1 MEKSNNNE
9 INNNNKSKSPE
20 NKVNNDIPT
29 KDRSQEPRR
38 KTRLST
44 AIDSLNPKP
53 KKEKPLFFVNILIR
67 EKKYRQYCGDGL
79 QKIRWLT
86 DCAIYKYENETKKT
100 NLGIAYGLK
109 NENGNLCDLNS
120 RIIDNLENG
129 ANVLVLLKEEY
140 ESEMRE
146 RKKTGGKG
154 NTNLTDDFLRQLKQ
168 FNNGYKF
175 EYEDENEGD
184 EFVDQEENDNEED
197 INDDQTLQKE
207 MSQKGNKSQSK
218 SLNNDNEG
226 ELNLNDVDDAEEN
239 INENENNIN
248 NNIKGSEG
256 EEYTIDSNIKIFKGK
271 YLNGK
276 KNGKG
281 KEYNYEGNLI
291 FEGEYL
297 NNQEYKGKK

>member
-1 MEKSNNNE
+1 MEKNANNLNKSKPNNDNNNNE
-9 INNNNKSKSPE
+9 PQAQHKE
-20 NKVNNDIPT
+20 T
-29 KDRSQEPRR
+29 RR
-38 KTRLST
+38 KTRLDT
-44 AIDSLNPKP
+44 AMDAINMKP

-67 EKKYRQYCGDGL
+67 EKKYRQYCGEGL

-146 RKKTGGKG
+146 RKRTGGKG

-175 EYEDENEGD
+175 DYDEENENEKENENENENEGD
-184 EFVDQEENDNEED
+184 EFVDQDENDNEED

-207 MSQKGNKSQSK
+207 MSKHDSK
-218 SLNNDNEG
+218 MMDNEINNQNNRSINPNFNNE
-226 ELNLNDVDDAEEN
+226 ELEKQGNN
-239 INENENNIN
+239 NEVIQKENN
-248 NNIKGSEG
+248 
-256 EEYTIDSNIKIFKGK
+256 EEE
-271 YLNGK
+271 
-276 KNGKG
+276 KNS
-281 KEYNYEGNLI
+281 
-291 FEGEYL
+291 
-297 NNQEYKGKK
+297 

>member
-1 MEKSNNNE
+1 MDKNNTSSSPKKESNPNE
-9 INNNNKSKSPE
+9 VPE
-20 NKVNNDIPT
+20 RRQNEV
-29 KDRSQEPRR
+29 RR
-38 KTRLST
+38 KTRLGT
-44 AIDSLNPKP
+44 GLESLTMKP

-67 EKKYRQYCGDGL
+67 EKKYRQYCGEGQ

-146 RKKTGGKG
+146 RQKTGGKG

-175 EYEDENEGD
+175 DYDEEDNNENDNDGD
-184 EFVDQEENDNEED
+184 EFVDQEENENDED
-197 INDDQTLQKE
+197 INDDQTLKKE
-207 MSQKGNKSQSK
+207 MSRQQSK
-218 SLNNDNEG
+218 SSNREQNN
-226 ELNLNDVDDAEEN
+226 N
-239 INENENNIN
+239 INEEQDHLNIRDNNIN
-248 NNIKGSEG
+248 IEKNEEEKNN
-256 EEYTIDSNIKIFKGK
+256 
-271 YLNGK
+271 
-276 KNGKG
+276 
-281 KEYNYEGNLI
+281 
-291 FEGEYL
+291 
-297 NNQEYKGKK
+297 

>member
-1 MEKSNNNE
+1 MDKNSNTNNNQNPND
-9 INNNNKSKSPE
+9 NNN
-20 NKVNNDIPT
+20 IPQAEHG
-29 KDRSQEPRR
+29 DVRR
-38 KTRLST
+38 KTRLGS
-44 AIDSLNPKP
+44 AMDSLTIKP

-67 EKKYRQYCGDGL
+67 EKKYRQYCGEGL

-146 RKKTGGKG
+146 RKRTGGKG

-175 EYEDENEGD
+175 DYDEENENDKENENENEGD
-184 EFVDQEENDNEED
+184 EFVDQDENDNEED

-207 MSQKGNKSQSK
+207 MSKHDSK
-218 SLNNDNEG
+218 MMDNEM
-226 ELNLNDVDDAEEN
+226 
-239 INENENNIN
+239 NNQNNRSIN
-248 NNIKGSEG
+248 NNFNNDEIEKQGNNNEIIQKENN
-256 EEYTIDSNIKIFKGK
+256 EEE
-271 YLNGK
+271 
-276 KNGKG
+276 KNS
-281 KEYNYEGNLI
+281 
-291 FEGEYL
+291 
-297 NNQEYKGKK
+297 

>member
-1 MEKSNNNE
+1 MEKNEKINNTNNTPKNN
-9 INNNNKSKSPE
+9 INNNN
-20 NKVNNDIPT
+20 NNNNN
-29 KDRSQEPRR
+29 PREDEAR
-38 KTRLST
+38 HKTRIGSG
-44 AIDSLNPKP
+44 IDSLNVKP

-67 EKKYRQYCGDGL
+67 EKKYRQYCGEGL

-120 RIIDNLENG
+120 RIVDNLENG

-175 EYEDENEGD
+175 EYDEENDENDGD
-184 EFVDQEENDNEED
+184 EFVDQEENENEED

-207 MSQKGNKSQSK
+207 MSRQDSK
-218 SLNNDNEG
+218 MDKEKKDEVNEVNERNEG
-226 ELNLNDVDDAEEN
+226 NEGNEVNEGNEGNEVNEVNESLNLNTEED
-239 INENENNIN
+239 EEEKNN
-248 NNIKGSEG
+248 
-256 EEYTIDSNIKIFKGK
+256 
-271 YLNGK
+271 
-276 KNGKG
+276 
-281 KEYNYEGNLI
+281 
-291 FEGEYL
+291 
-297 NNQEYKGKK
+297 

>member
-1 MEKSNNNE
+1 MDKKENSPKNINNNSP
-9 INNNNKSKSPE
+9 NNNNKSKLS
-20 NKVNNDIPT
+20 
-29 KDRSQEPRR
+29 DREVRH

-44 AIDSLNPKP
+44 AIDSLKAKP
-53 KKEKPLFFVNILIR
+53 KNEKPLFFVNILIR
-67 EKKYRQYCGDGL
+67 EKKYRQYCGEGL

-175 EYEDENEGD
+175 DYEENENENENEGD
-184 EFVDQEENDNEED
+184 EFVDQEDNENEED
-197 INDDQTLQKE
+197 INDDQTLKKE
-207 MSQKGNKSQSK
+207 MYRQQSK
-218 SLNNDNEG
+218 SIDKKSNNDG
-226 ELNLNDVDDAEEN
+226 KLNLNEDEEQ
-239 INENENNIN
+239 
-248 NNIKGSEG
+248 
-256 EEYTIDSNIKIFKGK
+256 D
-271 YLNGK
+271 K
-276 KNGKG
+276 KNNEEEK
-281 KEYNYEGNLI
+281 
-291 FEGEYL
+291 
-297 NNQEYKGKK
+297 NN

>member
-1 MEKSNNNE
+1 MEKNANPSNNPNP
-9 INNNNKSKSPE
+9 NPNPNE
-20 NKVNNDIPT
+20 NKANNIPSRE
-29 KDRSQEPRR
+29 DEIRR
-38 KTRLST
+38 KTRLGS
-44 AIDSLNPKP
+44 AIESLNTKP

-67 EKKYRQYCGDGL
+67 EKKYRQYCGEGL

-175 EYEDENEGD
+175 EYDEEDENENENEGD
-184 EFVDQEENDNEED
+184 EFVDQEDNENEED
-197 INDDQTLQKE
+197 INDDQTLKKE
-207 MSQKGNKSQSK
+207 MSRQDSKMNSNSNIGKGENI
-218 SLNNDNEG
+218 N
-226 ELNLNDVDDAEEN
+226 LNLNDDDEQRVN
-239 INENENNIN
+239 SGGSDENNNKEN
-248 NNIKGSEG
+248 NEIENNVEHKENN
-256 EEYTIDSNIKIFKGK
+256 EEE
-271 YLNGK
+271 
-276 KNGKG
+276 KN
-281 KEYNYEGNLI
+281 N
-291 FEGEYL
+291 
-297 NNQEYKGKK
+297 

>member
-1 MEKSNNNE
+1 MEKKGNSPKNSNSNSP
-9 INNNNKSKSPE
+9 NNNNNPKLSE
-20 NKVNNDIPT
+20 RN
-29 KDRSQEPRR
+29 EARR

-44 AIDSLNPKP
+44 AIDSLKAKP
-53 KKEKPLFFVNILIR
+53 KTEKPLFFVNILIR
-67 EKKYRQYCGDGL
+67 EKKYRQYCGEGL

-175 EYEDENEGD
+175 DYEENEENDNENENEGD
-184 EFVDQEENDNEED
+184 EFVDQEDNENEED
-197 INDDQTLQKE
+197 INDDQTLKKE
-207 MSQKGNKSQSK
+207 MSRQQSK
-218 SLNNDNEG
+218 PIDKKSNKNDDK
-226 ELNLNDVDDAEEN
+226 LNLNEDDEQ
-239 INENENNIN
+239 N
-248 NNIKGSEG
+248 NN
-256 EEYTIDSNIKIFKGK
+256 EEE
-271 YLNGK
+271 
-276 KNGKG
+276 KN
-281 KEYNYEGNLI
+281 N
-291 FEGEYL
+291 
-297 NNQEYKGKK
+297 

>member
-1 MEKSNNNE
+1 MDKNNTSSSPKKESNSNE
-9 INNNNKSKSPE
+9 VPE
-20 NKVNNDIPT
+20 RRQSEV
-29 KDRSQEPRR
+29 RR
-38 KTRLST
+38 KTRLGT
-44 AIDSLNPKP
+44 GLESLTMKP

-67 EKKYRQYCGDGL
+67 EKKYRQYCGEGH

-146 RKKTGGKG
+146 RQKTGGKG

-175 EYEDENEGD
+175 DYDEEDNNENDNDGD
-184 EFVDQEENDNEED
+184 EFVDQEENENDED
-197 INDDQTLQKE
+197 INDDQTLKKE
-207 MSQKGNKSQSK
+207 MSRQQSK
-218 SLNNDNEG
+218 SSNREQNN
-226 ELNLNDVDDAEEN
+226 N
-239 INENENNIN
+239 INEEQDNLNIRDNNIN
-248 NNIKGSEG
+248 IEKNEEEKNN
-256 EEYTIDSNIKIFKGK
+256 
-271 YLNGK
+271 
-276 KNGKG
+276 
-281 KEYNYEGNLI
+281 
-291 FEGEYL
+291 
-297 NNQEYKGKK
+297 

>member
-1 MEKSNNNE
+1 M
-9 INNNNKSKSPE
+9 NNNN
-20 NKVNNDIPT
+20 NNNIIGE
-29 KDRSQEPRR
+29 RRQSEVRR
-38 KTRLST
+38 KTRLGT
-44 AIDSLNPKP
+44 GLEALNVKP

-67 EKKYRQYCGDGL
+67 EKKYRQYCGEGQ

-86 DCAIYKYENETKKT
+86 DCAIYKYETETKKT

-175 EYEDENEGD
+175 DYDEDNNENDNDGD
-184 EFVDQEENDNEED
+184 EFVDQEENENEED
-197 INDDQTLQKE
+197 INDDQTLKKE
-207 MSQKGNKSQSK
+207 MSRQQSK
-218 SLNNDNEG
+218 SIDKEKSKDINNNKINDNE
-226 ELNLNDVDDAEEN
+226 EEQQ
-239 INENENNIN
+239 EED
-248 NNIKGSEG
+248 NNIKENN
-256 EEYTIDSNIKIFKGK
+256 EEE
-271 YLNGK
+271 
-276 KNGKG
+276 KN
-281 KEYNYEGNLI
+281 N
-291 FEGEYL
+291 
-297 NNQEYKGKK
+297 

>member
-1 MEKSNNNE
+1 MDKNTTDN
-9 INNNNKSKSPE
+9 SPP
-20 NKVNNDIPT
+20 KNNDQNLPNIQHHDT
-29 KDRSQEPRR
+29 RK
-38 KTRLST
+38 KTRLGT
-44 AIDSLNPKP
+44 AIESLNAKP

-67 EKKYRQYCGDGL
+67 EKKYRQYCGEGL

-154 NTNLTDDFLRQLKQ
+154 NTNLTDEFLRQLKQ

-175 EYEDENEGD
+175 EYDEENENENEENENENEGD
-184 EFVDQEENDNEED
+184 EFVDQEDNENEED
-197 INDDQTLQKE
+197 INDDQTLKKE
-207 MSQKGNKSQSK
+207 MSKQQSK
-218 SLNNDNEG
+218 SINDGNNKNE
-226 ELNLNDVDDAEEN
+226 EKDEFNLNED
-239 INENENNIN
+239 ENEEEKIGEDGNN
-248 NNIKGSEG
+248 
-256 EEYTIDSNIKIFKGK
+256 TD
-271 YLNGK
+271 K
-276 KNGKG
+276 KNEEEK
-281 KEYNYEGNLI
+281 
-291 FEGEYL
+291 
-297 NNQEYKGKK
+297 NN

>member
-1 MEKSNNNE
+1 MEKKVNIQNDPNA
-9 INNNNKSKSPE
+9 NNNN
-20 NKVNNDIPT
+20 NNNIP
-29 KDRSQEPRR
+29 SAQHGESRR
-38 KTRLST
+38 KTRLDT
-44 AIDSLNPKP
+44 AMESINMKP

-67 EKKYRQYCGDGL
+67 EKKYRQYCGEGL

-146 RKKTGGKG
+146 RKRTGGKG

-175 EYEDENEGD
+175 EYDEENENENENENEGENENENENEGD
-184 EFVDQEENDNEED
+184 EFVDQDEKENEED

-207 MSQKGNKSQSK
+207 MSKQESKIIENGANPNNKGN
-218 SLNNDNEG
+218 NNNPNPNEEEEEKQKDNSPG
-226 ELNLNDVDDAEEN
+226 KDNNNVIAK
-239 INENENNIN
+239 ENN
-248 NNIKGSEG
+248 
-256 EEYTIDSNIKIFKGK
+256 EEE
-271 YLNGK
+271 
-276 KNGKG
+276 KNS
-281 KEYNYEGNLI
+281 
-291 FEGEYL
+291 
-297 NNQEYKGKK
+297 

>member
-1 MEKSNNNE
+1 MEKNDN
-9 INNNNKSKSPE
+9 INNTNNSPKNNQND
-20 NKVNNDIPT
+20 NKNLPSVDHGEV
-29 KDRSQEPRR
+29 RH
-38 KTRLST
+38 KTRLGS
-44 AIDSLNPKP
+44 AIESLNPKP

-67 EKKYRQYCGDGL
+67 EKKYRQYCGEGL

-154 NTNLTDDFLRQLKQ
+154 NTNLTDEFLRQLKQ

-175 EYEDENEGD
+175 ENDEENDENENENDGD
-184 EFVDQEENDNEED
+184 EFVDQEDNENEED
-197 INDDQTLQKE
+197 INDDQTLKKE
-207 MSQKGNKSQSK
+207 MSRQDSKMASKEFKNK
-218 SLNNDNEG
+218 
-226 ELNLNDVDDAEEN
+226 EN
-239 INENENNIN
+239 INLNL
-248 NNIKGSEG
+248 KTD
-256 EEYTIDSNIKIFKGK
+256 EE
-271 YLNGK
+271 
-276 KNGKG
+276 
-281 KEYNYEGNLI
+281 EEGNKANT
-291 FEGEYL
+291 GENKEINEEAK
-297 NNQEYKGKK
+297 NN

>member
-1 MEKSNNNE
+1 MDKNNTSSSPKKESNPNE
-9 INNNNKSKSPE
+9 VPE
-20 NKVNNDIPT
+20 RRQNEV
-29 KDRSQEPRR
+29 RR
-38 KTRLST
+38 KTRLGT
-44 AIDSLNPKP
+44 GLESLTMKP

-67 EKKYRQYCGDGL
+67 EKKYRQYCGEGQ

-146 RKKTGGKG
+146 RQKTGGKG

-175 EYEDENEGD
+175 DYDEEDNNNENDNDGD
-184 EFVDQEENDNEED
+184 EFVDQEENENDED
-197 INDDQTLQKE
+197 INDDQTLKKE
-207 MSQKGNKSQSK
+207 MSRQQSK
-218 SLNNDNEG
+218 SSNREQNN
-226 ELNLNDVDDAEEN
+226 N
-239 INENENNIN
+239 INEEQDHLNIRDNNIN
-248 NNIKGSEG
+248 IEKNEEEKNN
-256 EEYTIDSNIKIFKGK
+256 
-271 YLNGK
+271 
-276 KNGKG
+276 
-281 KEYNYEGNLI
+281 
-291 FEGEYL
+291 
-297 NNQEYKGKK
+297 

>member
-1 MEKSNNNE
+1 MEKKVNIQNDPNQ
-9 INNNNKSKSPE
+9 NNNN
-20 NKVNNDIPT
+20 NNNIP
-29 KDRSQEPRR
+29 SAQHGESRR
-38 KTRLST
+38 KTRLDT
-44 AIDSLNPKP
+44 AMESINKKP

-67 EKKYRQYCGDGL
+67 EKKYRQYCGEGL

-146 RKKTGGKG
+146 RKRTGGKG

-175 EYEDENEGD
+175 EYDEEDENENENENEGD
-184 EFVDQEENDNEED
+184 EFVDQEDNENEED
-197 INDDQTLQKE
+197 INDDQTLKKE
-207 MSQKGNKSQSK
+207 MSRQDSK
-218 SLNNDNEG
+218 MNSN
-226 ELNLNDVDDAEEN
+226 
-239 INENENNIN
+239 
-248 NNIKGSEG
+248 
-256 EEYTIDSNIKIFKGK
+256 SNIKRRIRK
-271 YLNGK
+271 LNEK
-276 KNGKG
+276 KTKNGR
-281 KEYNYEGNLI
+281 
-291 FEGEYL
+291 EGEY
-297 NNQEYKGKK
+297 

>member
-1 MEKSNNNE
+1 MEKNANTNNNQ
-9 INNNNKSKSPE
+9 NSNPNE
-20 NKVNNDIPT
+20 NKANNLPSRED
-29 KDRSQEPRR
+29 EVRR
-38 KTRLST
+38 KTRLGS
-44 AIDSLNPKP
+44 ALEALNTKP

-67 EKKYRQYCGDGL
+67 EKKYRQYCGEGL

-175 EYEDENEGD
+175 EYDEGDENENENEGD
-184 EFVDQEENDNEED
+184 EFVDQEDNENEED
-197 INDDQTLQKE
+197 INDDQTLKKE
-207 MSQKGNKSQSK
+207 MSRQDSK
-218 SLNNDNEG
+218 MNSNS
-226 ELNLNDVDDAEEN
+226 N
-239 INENENNIN
+239 IAKNENNIN
-248 NNIKGSEG
+248 LNLNDEDEQRINSGGSDENNNKDNNENKENN
-256 EEYTIDSNIKIFKGK
+256 EEE
-271 YLNGK
+271 
-276 KNGKG
+276 KN
-281 KEYNYEGNLI
+281 N
-291 FEGEYL
+291 
-297 NNQEYKGKK
+297 

>member
-1 MEKSNNNE
+1 MEKNDN
-9 INNNNKSKSPE
+9 INNTNNSPKNNQND
-20 NKVNNDIPT
+20 NKNLPSVDHGEV
-29 KDRSQEPRR
+29 RH
-38 KTRLST
+38 KTRLGS
-44 AIDSLNPKP
+44 AIESLSPKP

-67 EKKYRQYCGDGL
+67 EKKYRQYCGEGL

-154 NTNLTDDFLRQLKQ
+154 NTNLTDEFLRQLKQ

-175 EYEDENEGD
+175 EYDEENDENENENDGD
-184 EFVDQEENDNEED
+184 EFVDQEDNENEED
-197 INDDQTLQKE
+197 INDDQTLKKE
-207 MSQKGNKSQSK
+207 MSRQDSKMASKEFKNK
-218 SLNNDNEG
+218 
-226 ELNLNDVDDAEEN
+226 EN
-239 INENENNIN
+239 INLNL
-248 NNIKGSEG
+248 KTD
-256 EEYTIDSNIKIFKGK
+256 EE
-271 YLNGK
+271 
-276 KNGKG
+276 
-281 KEYNYEGNLI
+281 EEGNKANT
-291 FEGEYL
+291 GENKEINEEAK
-297 NNQEYKGKK
+297 NN

>member
-1 MEKSNNNE
+1 MNNNSNNNNIGE
-9 INNNNKSKSPE
+9 GRQGE
-20 NKVNNDIPT
+20 V
-29 KDRSQEPRR
+29 RR
-38 KTRLST
+38 KTRLGSGLE
-44 AIDSLNPKP
+44 SLNVKP

-67 EKKYRQYCGDGL
+67 EKKYRQYCGEGQ

-86 DCAIYKYENETKKT
+86 DCAIYKYETETKKT

-175 EYEDENEGD
+175 DYDEEDNNENDNDGD
-184 EFVDQEENDNEED
+184 EFVDQEENENEED
-197 INDDQTLQKE
+197 INDDQTLKKE
-207 MSQKGNKSQSK
+207 MSRQQSK
-218 SLNNDNEG
+218 SIDKEKSKSIHNDNE
-226 ELNLNDVDDAEEN
+226 EQKQNLNNEHQEDDN
-239 INENENNIN
+239 DINENENEEEKN
-248 NNIKGSEG
+248 N
-256 EEYTIDSNIKIFKGK
+256 
-271 YLNGK
+271 
-276 KNGKG
+276 
-281 KEYNYEGNLI
+281 
-291 FEGEYL
+291 
-297 NNQEYKGKK
+297 